1 MNSSSRSCQWRSA
14 EAEPGL
20 MRVILTPNCV
30 KPAASPIFCFSRPE
44 MTGANSFGYDAICCD
59 GILAISILGISFF
72 ASLGAAATARDD
84 AEHCDGDIAG
94 STVTDF
100 LRSQAS

>member
-1 MNSSSRSCQWRSA
+1 MNSSSCSCQWRSA

-59 GILAISILGISFF
+59 GILAISILGISFSPFAF
-72 ASLGAAATARDD
+72 ASLEAAVTARDD

-100 LRSQAS
+100 L